1 MIGGQQVVQ
10 RLTQFTQL
18 RQVGQS
24 IWLDNLA
31 RGMIEGGDLKRLVDA
46 GEVTGITTNP
56 SIFRNAIA
64 NGAAY
69 RADLERLKREESD
82 PERRYER
89 LAIADV
95 QAACEVLRPV
105 YDVTQGDDG
114 YVSLEVSPRLAHDA
128 DGTIA
133 AARRLRRE
141 VARDNV
147 LIKIPGT
154 PAGVRAFEQCISEGI
169 SVNVTLLFS
178 LGQMNAIFEAYQ
190 SGLERLNAAGGNV
203 GQVKAVASFF
213 MSRIDSLVDKK
224 LDALG
229 TPEALALRG
238 KVAVAIGKLAYA
250 RYQEVFG
257 SARFAALRAAG
268 ARPQYLLWASTS
280 TKNPA
285 YDDLLYVAPL
295 IGPQTINT
303 MPDATLAAFRDHGK
317 AADAIA
323 QDLPAARATFEAVE
337 RLGIGHE
344 ATGTQLQQ
352 EGVKLFDEAFTALL
366 QAVS

>member
-1 MIGGQQVVQ
+1 MQ

-18 RQVGQS
+18 RQIGQS
-24 IWLDNLA
+24 IWLDNLSRA
-31 RGMIEGGDLKRLVDA
+31 MLEGGELKRLVDA

-56 SIFRNAIA
+56 SIFRNAIV
-64 NGAAY
+64 NGASY
-69 RADLERLKREESD
+69 RADLDRLKREESD

-95 QAACEVLRPV
+95 QAACDVLRPV
-105 YDVTQGDDG
+105 FDVTRGDDG

-128 DGTIA
+128 DGTVA
-133 AARRLRRE
+133 AARRLRAE

-154 PAGVRAFEQCISEGI
+154 PAGVRAFEQCVADGI

-178 LGQMNAIFEAYQ
+178 LGQMNAIFAAYQ
-190 SGLERLNAAGGNV
+190 TGLERLNSSGGDV
-203 GQVKAVASFF
+203 MRIKAVASFF

-224 LDALG
+224 LDGLG

-238 KVAVAIGKLAYA
+238 KTAVAVGKLAYA
-250 RYQEVFG
+250 RYGEVFG
-257 SARFAALRAAG
+257 APRFAALRAAG

-285 YDDLLYVAPL
+285 YDDLLYVTPL
-295 IGPQTINT
+295 IGAQTINT
-303 MPDATLAAFRDHGK
+303 VPDVTLAAFRDHGK
-317 AADAIA
+317 AADTIGLDVAG
-323 QDLPAARATFEAVE
+323 ARTAFDAVE

-344 ATGTQLQQ
+344 AIGAQLQQ
-352 EGVKLFDEAFTALL
+352 EGVKLFDEAFSALL
-366 QAVS
+366 QAVA

>member
-1 MIGGQQVVQ
+1 MQ

-18 RQVGQS
+18 RQIGQS

-31 RGMIEGGDLKRLVDA
+31 RGMLEGGDLKRLVDA

-95 QAACEVLRPV
+95 QAACDVLRPV
-105 YDVTQGDDG
+105 YDVTRGDDG

-154 PAGVRAFEQCISEGI
+154 PAGARAFEQCISEGI

-178 LGQMNAIFEAYQ
+178 MGQMNAIFEAYQ
-190 SGLERLNAAGGNV
+190 SGLERLKAAGGHV
-203 GQVKAVASFF
+203 GHVKAVASFF
-213 MSRIDSLVDKK
+213 MSRIDTLVDKK
-224 LDALG
+224 LDAIG
-229 TPEALALRG
+229 TTEALALRG
-238 KVAVAIGKLAYA
+238 KVAVAIGKLAYV

-295 IGPQTINT
+295 IGPHTINT

-317 AADAIA
+317 ASDAIA
-323 QDLPAARATFEAVE
+323 QDLAPARTTFEAVE

-344 ATGTQLQQ
+344 ATGTQLQH

-366 QAVS
+366 QAVN

>member
-1 MIGGQQVVQ
+1 VQ
-10 RLTQFTQL
+10 RLSQFTQL
-18 RQVGQS
+18 RQIGQS

-31 RGMIEGGDLKRLVDA
+31 RGMLEAGELKRLVDA

-56 SIFRNAIA
+56 SIFRNAIV
-64 NGAAY
+64 NGASY
-69 RADLERLKREESD
+69 RAELDRLKREESE

-95 QAACEVLRPV
+95 RAACDVLRPV
-105 YDVTQGDDG
+105 FDVTQGDDG

-133 AARRLRRE
+133 AARRLHAE

-154 PAGVRAFEQCISEGI
+154 PAGVQAFEQCIAQGI

-178 LGQMNAIFEAYQ
+178 LGQMNAIFDAYQ
-190 SGLERLNAAGGNV
+190 AGLERRRASGGDLKA
-203 GQVKAVASFF
+203 VKAVASFF
-213 MSRIDSLVDKK
+213 MSRIDSLVDRK
-224 LDALG
+224 LDAIG

-238 KVAVAIGKLAYA
+238 KTAVAVGKLAYV
-250 RYQEVFG
+250 RYGEVFG
-257 SARFAALRAAG
+257 APRFAALRAAG

-285 YDDLLYVAPL
+285 YDDLLYVTPL
-295 IGPQTINT
+295 IGAQTINT
-303 MPDATLAAFRDHGK
+303 VPDATLAAFRDHGK
-317 AADAIA
+317 AADTIGR
-323 QDLPAARATFEAVE
+323 DVTTARSTFDAVE

-344 ATGTQLQQ
+344 AAGTQLQH

>member
-1 MIGGQQVVQ
+1 VTTGAQFA
-10 RLTQFTQL
+10 RL
-18 RQVGQS
+18 REIGQS
-24 IWLDNLA
+24 VWLDNLA
-31 RGMIEGGDLKRLVDA
+31 RGMLDGGDLKRLVAA

-69 RADLERLKREESD
+69 RTDLDRLKREESD

-95 QAACEVLRPV
+95 QAACDVLRNV
-105 YDVTQGDDG
+105 FDGTKGDDG
-114 YVSLEVSPRLAHDA
+114 YVSLEVSPRLANDT

-133 AARRLRRE
+133 AARRLHHE

-154 PAGVRAFEQCISEGI
+154 PAGVRAFEQCIAEGI

-190 SGLERLNAAGGNV
+190 TGLERLKASGGDIRR
-203 GQVKAVASFF
+203 VKSVASFF

-224 LDALG
+224 LEALG
-229 TPEALALRG
+229 TTEALGLRG
-238 KVAVAIGKLAYA
+238 RIAVAVGKLAYA

-257 SARFAALRAAG
+257 AVRFAALRAAG

-285 YDDLLYVAPL
+285 YDDLLYVTPL
-295 IGPQTINT
+295 IGPETINT

-317 AADAIA
+317 AANAIA
-323 QDLPAARATFEAVE
+323 QDLSAARATFDAVE

-366 QAVS
+366 QAVN

>member
-1 MIGGQQVVQ
+1 MQ

-18 RQVGQS
+18 RQIGQS

-31 RGMIEGGDLKRLVDA
+31 RGMLEGGELKRLVEA

-56 SIFRNAIA
+56 SIFRNAIV
-64 NGAAY
+64 NGASY
-69 RADLERLKREESD
+69 RADLERLKREEAD

-95 QAACEVLRPV
+95 QAAC
-105 YDVTQGDDG
+105 D
-114 YVSLEVSPRLAHDA
+114 VSPRLAHDA

-133 AARRLRRE
+133 AARRLHAA

-154 PAGVRAFEQCISEGI
+154 PAGVRAFEQCIAEGI

-178 LGQMNAIFEAYQ
+178 LGQMDAIFEAYQ
-190 SGLERLNAAGGNV
+190 TGLERLRASGGNLKRI
-203 GQVKAVASFF
+203 KAVASFF

-224 LDALG
+224 LDAVG

-238 KVAVAIGKLAYA
+238 KTAVAVGKLAYV
-250 RYQEVFG
+250 RYGEVFG
-257 SARFAALRAAG
+257 APRFSVLRAAG
-268 ARPQYLLWASTS
+268 ATPQYLLWASTS

-285 YDDLLYVAPL
+285 YDDLLYVTPL

-303 MPDATLAAFRDHGK
+303 VPDVTLAAFRDHGK
-317 AADAIA
+317 AADTIGL
-323 QDLPAARATFEAVE
+323 DLAAARATFDAVE

-366 QAVS
+366 QAVI

>member
-1 MIGGQQVVQ
+1 MQ
-10 RLTQFTQL
+10 RLSQFTQL
-18 RQVGQS
+18 RQIGQS

-31 RGMIEGGDLKRLVDA
+31 RGMLEGGELQRLVEA

-56 SIFRNAIA
+56 SIFRNAIV
-64 NGAAY
+64 NGASY
-69 RADLERLKREESD
+69 RADLDRLKQEEFD

-95 QAACEVLRPV
+95 QAACDVLRPV

-114 YVSLEVSPRLAHDA
+114 YVSLEVSPRLAHDV

-133 AARRLRRE
+133 AARRLHAE
-141 VARDNV
+141 VARANA

-154 PAGVRAFEQCISEGI
+154 PAGVRAFEQCIADGI

-190 SGLERLNAAGGNV
+190 TGLERLEASGG
-203 GQVKAVASFF
+203 GLKRVKAVASFF
-213 MSRIDSLVDKK
+213 MSRIDTLVDKM
-224 LDALG
+224 LDAVG

-238 KVAVAIGKLAYA
+238 KTAVAVGKLAYV
-250 RYQEVFG
+250 RYGEVFG
-257 SARFAALRAAG
+257 AARFAALRAAG

-285 YDDLLYVAPL
+285 YDDLLYVTPL
-295 IGPQTINT
+295 IGAQTINT
-303 MPDATLAAFRDHGK
+303 VPDNTLAAFRDHGK
-317 AADAIA
+317 VTESIGLDVT
-323 QDLPAARATFEAVE
+323 AARATFDAAERFGIDHEAVGT
-337 RLGIGHE
+337 RLQH
-344 ATGTQLQQ
+344 